1 MKRRVIIITVLL
13 AFALIISCNSALAT
27 DEGPAIVES
36 PIPAATPEIV
46 ETPTP
51 DATPASPSPEGGAPA
66 GLLSAAPITTEP
78 ITTEPALTGPVDEI
92 PVVKGPETTT
102 PEVTKIAT
110 VEPDS
115 TKIASVEP
123 KTTDPVTTEPTTDP
137 VADGEVLSKGPMLRG
152 SGVPETPAEPTPT
165 VGARSATNENGD
177 VFLGGNYLE
186 VGISVGGSFGT
197 STAAPSDF
205 HSHATS
211 ANNYAVGLLMDGDGW
226 DVGNPP
232 TTGDFF
238 LPGSPE
244 ERYGVAYE
252 MDGVTYEYF
261 RCDRYNDQMAYW
273 GDQITNE
280 LTAYTTDDSDLS
292 KGLLKATVHA
302 TTPHNVVVE
311 NTYSF
316 GVDDKFYK
324 TEVKV
329 INNSGK
335 ELKNVRFFRS
345 FDPDQDVDLHGTYYY
360 DTFNKVIC
368 NPDSS
373 QPGGSDNFAMV
384 VARGSY
390 TLEGFFLVSFDNR
403 ARASRGVDFAPDSLY
418 LEGLWV
424 ESTPGLPNSS
434 TDEAL
439 AMSFDNLNGYIYED
453 DAIAMTFNIGT
464 LAVGETTE
472 LSHFSSLDPDV
483 IESLNKIKQVINANV
498 ENSTDQSLTI
508 TVTDGY
514 EYSIDGGKTWQTDGT
529 FEGLK
534 ADTEYTILQRPVDGT
549 NDDIVELL
557 ATTKKE
563 GPATPDIGEKVITE
577 NSITVRGEANYEYSI
592 DNGKTWQDSPE
603 FNSLV
608 PNTEYTIFARIKET
622 SDTMPGKNSNPLTIT
637 TLAESETD
645 LEELGIIVSVQI
657 DGKTETI
664 RINKGDLY
672 AAIGEDEDIENALE
686 EGKPVEIKFTVKD
699 SVLSDEEKELVNS
712 ELKDGEEIVLT
723 VDASIELYIDN
734 EYVKNISELKK
745 PITFTLT
752 LPANL
757 LSGDVK
763 LAVILTHETS
773 TGKYIVARLA
783 DGDSEKLTVTITS
796 KDFSNYTIINQ
807 KEIAKTVAATVT
819 TNEAV
824 GGGSSGP
831 AVITEVTPAKAVA
844 HYYSPRTGDRIA
856 LCLIILAITSFGLV
870 YSFVYDKNERFA

>member
-36 PIPAATPEIV
+36 PIPAATPETI

-51 DATPASPSPEGGAPA
+51 DTTPASPSPA
-66 GLLSAAPITTEP
+66 GLLSAAPTITEP
-78 ITTEPALTGPVDEI
+78 TLFAPADETPVA
-92 PVVKGPETTT
+92 KGPETTE
-102 PEVTKIAT
+102 PAVTKVAT
-110 VEPDS
+110 AEPDS
-115 TKIASVEP
+115 TKIDSVEP
-123 KTTDPVTTEPTTDP
+123 KTTDPVTTEPLADP
-137 VADGEVLSKGPMLRG
+137 VTDGEVLSKGPMLRG

-186 VGISVGGSFGT
+186 VGISAGGSFGT

-226 DVGNPP
+226 DVGNAP

-244 ERYGVAYE
+244 ERYGIAYE
-252 MDGVTYEYF
+252 MDGVTYQYF
-261 RCDRYNDQMAYW
+261 RCDRYNEQMELYW
-273 GDQITNE
+273 GETPTTTD

-311 NTYSF
+311 NIYSF

-324 TEVKV
+324 TDVKV

-345 FDPDQDVDLHGTYYY
+345 FDPDQDVDLHGTSYYRTY
-360 DTFNKVIC
+360 NKVIC

-403 ARASRGVDFAPDSLY
+403 ARASRGVDFAPNSLY
-418 LEGLWV
+418 MSGLWV
-424 ESTPGLPNSS
+424 ETTPGLPHSS

-439 AMSFDNLNGYIYED
+439 AMSFDNKNGYVYED
-453 DAIAMTFNIGT
+453 NAIAMTFNIGT

-472 LSHFSSLDPDV
+472 LNHFSSLDPDV

-498 ENSTDQSLTI
+498 ENATDQSLTI

-514 EYSIDGGKTWQTDGT
+514 EYSIDGGETWQTDGT

-549 NDDIVELL
+549 DDDIVELI

-608 PNTEYTIFARIKET
+608 PNKEYTILARIKET
-622 SDTMPGKNSNPLTIT
+622 NDTMPGKNSNPLIIT
-637 TLAESETD
+637 TLAARETD
-645 LEELGIIVSVQI
+645 LEELGIIVTVLI

-672 AAIGEDEDIENALE
+672 AAIGEDEDIEGALE
-686 EGKPVEIKFTVKD
+686 EGKPVEIKFTIKD

-783 DGDSEKLTVTITS
+783 DGDSEKYTVTITS

-819 TNEAV
+819 TNEVV
-824 GGGSSGP
+824 GGGSAGP

-844 HYYSPRTGDRIA
+844 RYYSPRTGDRIA
-856 LCLIILAITSFGLV
+856 LCLMILAITSFGLV